1 MKNVFK
7 LLIITLCCAAISSL
21 TACLNSDDDD
31 NSIDTATQKQ
41 YQTYMS
47 GSYSGKMY
55 FYKTTGTNA
64 QSPVKYDS
72 LSATC
77 YVQADSTMQL
87 RAYDSN
93 GSNKK
98 IINCL
103 DSAIVVSSSN
113 STCQPLFEALR
124 DADAE
129 ANKVSMY
136 YNIPTKAYV
145 QTNSISFI
153 NTMLIE
159 KKLTYSDKEHYVYFW
174 FEPYTYGTWTS
185 SPSRTLQTVMYLR
198 NIYVADTRKDI
209 NQLGSVTPL
218 SSSYF
223 RQIFVALNLKS
234 L

>member
-7 LLIITLCCAAISSL
+7 LLTIALCCAAVSSL

-31 NSIDTATQKQ
+31 RSIDAATQKQ

-47 GSYSGKMY
+47 GSYSGKMR
-55 FYKTTGTNA
+55 FYKASTTNS
-64 QSPVKYDS
+64 QSLVKYDS
-72 LSATC
+72 LDASC

-87 RAYDSN
+87 RAYDAN
-93 GSNKK
+93 RNNKR

-113 STCQPLFEALR
+113 STYQPLFEALR

-159 KKLTYSDKEHYVYFW
+159 KKLTYGDKEHYVYFW

-185 SPSRTLQTVMYLR
+185 SPSRTLQTVLYLR
-198 NIYVADTRKDI
+198 NIYEADTQKTI
-209 NQLGSVTPL
+209 NQLGSATPL

-223 RQIFVALNLKS
+223 RQIFIALDLK
-234 L
+234 